1 MKKALMIAAIL
12 TVSTTIMAE
21 ENIASRRLTESV
33 ISTENF
39 ETSVL
44 DTAKNVTIVTQE
56 DIQNKGAS
64 TVAEAL
70 RGVPGLIVNSIGGS
84 DPVFD
89 LRGSGATAKS
99 NTLVLLDGIPLN
111 AVDGTYNTSQIPVDL
126 IDKIEVIPSGGAVMY
141 GDGATGGVIN
151 IIRR

>member
-70 RGVPGLIVNSIGGS
+70 RGVPWLIVNSIGGS

-89 LRGSGATAKS
+89 LRGSGVNCK
-99 NTLVLLDGIPLN
+99 
-111 AVDGTYNTSQIPVDL
+111 
-126 IDKIEVIPSGGAVMY
+126 K
-141 GDGATGGVIN
+141 
-151 IIRR
+151 

>member
-70 RGVPGLIVNSIGGS
+70 KGVPGLDVRS
-84 DPVFD
+84 
-89 LRGSGATAKS
+89 KE
-99 NTLVLLDGIPLN
+99 LVQWQKPLKEFQ
-111 AVDGTYNTSQIPVDL
+111 G
-126 IDKIEVIPSGGAVMY
+126 
-141 GDGATGGVIN
+141 
-151 IIRR
+151 

>member
-1 MKKALMIAAIL
+1 MKKALMAAAIL
-12 TVSTTIMAE
+12 TVSTPIMAE

-70 RGVPGLIVNSIGGS
+70 RGVPGLTVNSMDGA

-111 AVDGTYNTSQIPVDL
+111 AVDGTYLQVGYLL
-126 IDKIEVIPSGGAVMY
+126 IK
-141 GDGATGGVIN
+141 
-151 IIRR
+151 

>member
-56 DIQNKGAS
+56 DI
-64 TVAEAL
+64 
-70 RGVPGLIVNSIGGS
+70 
-84 DPVFD
+84 
-89 LRGSGATAKS
+89 
-99 NTLVLLDGIPLN
+99 
-111 AVDGTYNTSQIPVDL
+111 
-126 IDKIEVIPSGGAVMY
+126 
-141 GDGATGGVIN
+141 
-151 IIRR
+151 

>member
-70 RGVPGLIVNSIGGS
+70 ERFRSYS
-84 DPVFD
+84 RKQYSCTF
-89 LRGSGATAKS
+89 RWSS
-99 NTLVLLDGIPLN
+99 F
-111 AVDGTYNTSQIPVDL
+111 
-126 IDKIEVIPSGGAVMY
+126 E
-141 GDGATGGVIN
+141 
-151 IIRR
+151 

>member
-1 MKKALMIAAIL
+1 MKKALMVAAIL

-70 RGVPGLIVNSIGGS
+70 RGVPGL
-84 DPVFD
+84 D
-89 LRGSGATAKS
+89 
-99 NTLVLLDGIPLN
+99 
-111 AVDGTYNTSQIPVDL
+111 
-126 IDKIEVIPSGGAVMY
+126 
-141 GDGATGGVIN
+141 
-151 IIRR
+151 IR